1 MTVFAPPDPS
11 LTAALQQ
18 ELRAA
23 REQLDAVTA
32 LTGAGVLTLDA
43 SGRVEDANPA
53 AERLLGALPGDLAGH
68 TLRFEDAAVLGLDG
82 LPVAAACRVSPCA
95 LPDGGCGVL
104 VVLCAGPDADDDR
117 ARWARDAETLT
128 WVRRVREALAADRLV
143 LYAQPIIDLATG
155 ATVKHELLIR
165 MLDEQGELVPPGDF
179 LPAAERHGFIRVID
193 RWVIRRAIAIAAA
206 GHAVE
211 LNVSAESLGDRGLAD
226 FVAAEIAAAGADP
239 AKLVFELTETALLR
253 DEAAGEVFVA
263 ALDELGC
270 EVALDDFGT
279 GYGGF
284 TYLKRLAVDYLKID
298 VEFVRDLPRDAA
310 SQHVVRAVV
319 DLARGFGRRTVAEG
333 VEDDETHA
341 MLRAMGVDCAQGYG
355 IGRPRPVADE
365 LGFAP

>member
-1 MTVFAPPDPS
+1 
-11 LTAALQQ
+11 
-18 ELRAA
+18 
-23 REQLDAVTA
+23 
-32 LTGAGVLTLDA
+32 
-43 SGRVEDANPA
+43 
-53 AERLLGALPGDLAGH
+53 
-68 TLRFEDAAVLGLDG
+68 
-82 LPVAAACRVSPCA
+82 
-95 LPDGGCGVL
+95 VL

-263 ALDELGC
+263 ALDALGC

-333 VEDDETHA
+333 VEDDETLA